1 MANGRLVLLSAAE
14 IELVE
19 SLVARKEVKTGRNA
33 ALSRKGN
40 RFESSLIDPSAEYL
54 TIEK

>member
-1 MANGRLVLLSAAE
+1 MGDLLLLSAAE